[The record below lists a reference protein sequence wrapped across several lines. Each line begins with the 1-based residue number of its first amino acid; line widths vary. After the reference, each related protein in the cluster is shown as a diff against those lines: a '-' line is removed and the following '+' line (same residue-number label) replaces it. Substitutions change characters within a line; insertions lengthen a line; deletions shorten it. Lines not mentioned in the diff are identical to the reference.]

1 MEERGFDTTITA
13 GAVHDLL
20 RAAIEVVPEV
30 AELELVESTARL
42 RPATPDNGPLL
53 GPGPIDGLI
62 HATGHHRS
70 GVLLAPITVETIL
83 ATLAQRPVPDVAAP
97 FDPKRYF

>member
-1 MEERGFDTTITA
+1 
-13 GAVHDLL
+13 L

-30 AELELVESTARL
+30 AELELVESAARL

-53 GPGPIDGLI
+53 GPGSIGGLI

-70 GVLLAPITVETIL
+70 GVLLAPITIATVL
-83 ATLAQRPVPDVAAP
+83 AVLARCPVPDVAVP
-97 FDPKRYF
+97 FDPKRYL